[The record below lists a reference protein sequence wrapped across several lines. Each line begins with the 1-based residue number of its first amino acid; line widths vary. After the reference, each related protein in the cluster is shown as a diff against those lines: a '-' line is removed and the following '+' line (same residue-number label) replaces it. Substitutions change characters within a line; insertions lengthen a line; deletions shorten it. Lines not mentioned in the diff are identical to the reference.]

1 VFIPIVVLP
10 SCGFLNM
17 NTQLDVSTRV
27 RAAIVALSLL
37 ASACSPAER
46 ADESASGEGL
56 AEAAA
61 LTIPGPCADVHGG
74 QVCTFATVMDGAVT
88 EFGATVPM
96 VTIEAAPEG
105 GEMVWP
111 PQVAATIPLPEE
123 VQAETG
129 FDHLGVNWEAMGH
142 PPGLFFT
149 PHFDF
154 HFYSVT
160 PEAVAATDCSDTS
173 KPGALPAAYA
183 LPDLDVPPI
192 GMLVGLCVPLMGMHA
207 MPAAEVDQTDPF
219 GASMLVGYYGG
230 DFTFIEPMV
239 SKVMLLEGAPFELE
253 VPSIPDVPAGVSL
266 PTSFDATYDEVTA
279 TYRLTFSG
287 LGAM

>member
-1 VFIPIVVLP
+1 
-10 SCGFLNM
+10 M
-17 NTQLDVSTRV
+17 
-27 RAAIVALSLL
+27 ALSLL
-37 ASACSPAER
+37 VASCSPAEQ
-46 ADESASGEGL
+46 ADEPSP
-56 AEAAA
+56 EAGAVETGA
-61 LTIPGPCADVHGG
+61 PLTISGPCADVHGG
-74 QVCTFATVMDGAVT
+74 QVCTFATVVGGAVT

-96 VTIEAAPEG
+96 ATIEAAPEG

-111 PQVAATIPLPEE
+111 PQAAASIPLPAE
-123 VQAETG
+123 VKAEVG

-154 HFYSVT
+154 HFYRVT
-160 PEAVAATDCSDTS
+160 PEAVAAVDCSDTS

-207 MPAAEVDQTDPF
+207 MPAAEVDQVDPF
-219 GASMLVGYYGG
+219 SASMLVGYYAG
-230 DFTFIEPMV
+230 DLTFVEPMV
-239 SKVMLLEGAPFELE
+239 SQALLLERESFDL
-253 VPSIPDVPAGVSL
+253 DVPAIPEAPAGVRL
-266 PTSFDATYDEVTA
+266 PTSFRATYDEASA